1 MKRRAF
7 ITLLGG
13 AAAGWP
19 LTAHAQQAAMPVIG
33 ILHPGSPEPTASFVT
48 SFRNGLSEMG
58 YVEGQNVAIEYR
70 WAYNNFDRLP
80 ELAADLVRRRVAI
93 IAVNGPPAVQAAKAA
108 TTTIPIVFS
117 IGADPVELGLVA
129 SLNRPSGNVTG
140 ITSVNVELTSKRLGL
155 LLELVPGAT
164 RFAVLVNPNSP
175 NAEPLTRDAQ
185 TTASAMSRQIDIFA
199 AGTIRDID
207 AAFASLVQMRA
218 EALLVSADPLFVN
231 RRVQLVSLAI
241 RHAVPAIYPN
251 RQSPEAGGLMS
262 YGTSATDLVRHAG
275 IYAGRILKGEKP
287 ADLPVM
293 RATKFELVIN
303 LYTAKLLGITVPA
316 TLLAQADEVIE

>member
-1 MKRRAF
+1 
-7 ITLLGG
+7 
-13 AAAGWP
+13 
-19 LTAHAQQAAMPVIG
+19 
-33 ILHPGSPEPTASFVT
+33 
-48 SFRNGLSEMG
+48 
-58 YVEGQNVAIEYR
+58 
-70 WAYNNFDRLP
+70 
-80 ELAADLVRRRVAI
+80 VAI

-185 TTASAMSRQIDIFA
+185 TTALAIRRQIDIFA
-199 AGTIRDID
+199 AGTNRDID
-207 AAFASLVQMRA
+207 TAFASLVQKRA
-218 EALLVSADPLFVN
+218 DALLVSADPLFVN
-231 RRVQLVSLAI
+231 RRVQLISLAM

-262 YGTSATDLVRHAG
+262 YGTSATDLVRQAG

-303 LYTAKLLGITVPA
+303 LYTAKLLNITVPA
-316 TLLAQADEVIE
+316 TLLAQADEVME